1 MLGTM
6 ANQNP
11 NCWDETNNINNKWEE
26 ATESVGDKACLQS
39 FTIQYSHTAIRKRT
53 QPRSLI
59 LRPKPLNLFR
69 KALVVKKLENSLLLG
84 RETIVEKNKF
94 TNIRA
99 G

>member
-1 MLGTM
+1 MGR
-6 ANQNP
+6 
-11 NCWDETNNINNKWEE
+11 
-26 ATESVGDKACLQS
+26 GDGISRRQSLPPIFYNSIQSHSNTKAD
-39 FTIQYSHTAIRKRT
+39 TA
-53 QPRSLI
+53 RSLI